1 MISFDEFGD
10 GREERMAAT
19 DLALRLMRN
28 TEAQARR
35 EEYYRRVESARQ
47 DARNMLSCQIVNC
60 LIEHN
65 SAYRRDLLEKNDHE
79 QLVERYARTFYKE
92 K

>member
-1 MISFDEFGD
+1 LISFDEFGD

-19 DLALRLMRN
+19 ELALRLMRN
-28 TEAQARR
+28 PKVAARR
-35 EEYYRRVESARQ
+35 KEYNRKLESSRQ
-47 DARNMLSCQIVNC
+47 DARNMLSCQIIDR

-65 SAYRRDLLEKNDHE
+65 PSYRRHLLEKNDHE